1 MDTTDGS
8 EEQPRKRMRLS
19 SQDAPEGPLPRT
31 RTSTAPM
38 KDHTSQDG
46 TQSTEDTL
54 RRAQLEKEVKAGIT
68 VFVTPDT
75 PGFSGL
81 IKQRYTD
88 FLVNEILPSGQVLHL
103 DNTAVPP
110 RKRVA
115 EEAPKTETPAAAPKE
130 KPTKDDA
137 QTQPLNA
144 ETNSHDVVA
153 EEARVKEGSPETQ
166 PERLVEMKAGEDES
180 KSEEAGRNEART
192 ADVSPEDSSLLQSL
206 FGEKVA
212 KSVIAL
218 HTKILARPG
227 KKARDFNTITSAVI
241 PDKDQRTSAHVA
253 VRRIF
258 SSRIDTVTADDGAIR
273 ISAAQPQNSWNN
285 RDRTQA
291 PSRNNSV
298 PRAKGKAGWNEL
310 GGEYLHFTLYKE
322 NKDTMEVVYFI
333 ASQLKLA
340 TKHFQFAGTKDRRG
354 VTAQR
359 VSAYRVHAETL
370 AGINKRLRGAKVG
383 GYEYRPTGLELGDLS
398 GNEFLITLRECHFP
412 DENGSSL
419 EQKVELAKTVVGRA
433 VGGLKRMGFL
443 NYYGLQRF
451 GSFANGT
458 DTVGMKM
465 LKGDLEGAINDIL
478 FFSPD
483 VLAAAQDPD
492 STSIISA
499 DDKAR
504 AEALH
509 IWKTTGKSGPALDR
523 MPRKFQ
529 AETAIIRHLGWTN
542 RKTGETRPHDWQGAL
557 GMIQRNLRLMYVHA
571 YQSLVWNVVVG
582 KRWELYGDRVVEGD
596 LVIVGE
602 HKDKENGSTHARLG
616 EELDDQGEVIVR
628 PALEDSAATSEDPYA
643 RARALSEEEAESGQY
658 NIYDIVLPL
667 PGYDVEYPRNAIGD
681 EYKTFM
687 GSERGGGLNPMD
699 MRRKW
704 KDVSLSGGYRKIVAR
719 PGKDVSYE
727 VRTYV
732 RDDEQLVETD
742 LERLQKK
749 SGHAVSGEHR
759 GDANGAADDGAE
771 KKIAVV
777 LKLQLGSSQY
787 ATMALREL
795 MKGGTMSFKPDFHGG
810 R

>member
-1 MDTTDGS
+1 
-8 EEQPRKRMRLS
+8 
-19 SQDAPEGPLPRT
+19 
-31 RTSTAPM
+31 M

-298 PRAKGKAGWNEL
+298 PRAK
-310 GGEYLHFTLYKE
+310 
-322 NKDTMEVVYFI
+322 
-333 ASQLKLA
+333 
-340 TKHFQFAGTKDRRG
+340 
-354 VTAQR
+354 
-359 VSAYRVHAETL
+359 
-370 AGINKRLRGAKVG
+370 
-383 GYEYRPTGLELGDLS
+383 
-398 GNEFLITLRECHFP
+398 
-412 DENGSSL
+412 
-419 EQKVELAKTVVGRA
+419 
-433 VGGLKRMGFL
+433 
-443 NYYGLQRF
+443 
-451 GSFANGT
+451 
-458 DTVGMKM
+458 
-465 LKGDLEGAINDIL
+465 
-478 FFSPD
+478 
-483 VLAAAQDPD
+483 
-492 STSIISA
+492 
-499 DDKAR
+499 
-504 AEALH
+504 
-509 IWKTTGKSGPALDR
+509 
-523 MPRKFQ
+523 
-529 AETAIIRHLGWTN
+529 
-542 RKTGETRPHDWQGAL
+542 
-557 GMIQRNLRLMYVHA
+557 
-571 YQSLVWNVVVG
+571 
-582 KRWELYGDRVVEGD
+582 
-596 LVIVGE
+596 
-602 HKDKENGSTHARLG
+602 
-616 EELDDQGEVIVR
+616 
-628 PALEDSAATSEDPYA
+628 
-643 RARALSEEEAESGQY
+643 
-658 NIYDIVLPL
+658 
-667 PGYDVEYPRNAIGD
+667 
-681 EYKTFM
+681 
-687 GSERGGGLNPMD
+687 
-699 MRRKW
+699 
-704 KDVSLSGGYRKIVAR
+704 
-719 PGKDVSYE
+719 
-727 VRTYV
+727 
-732 RDDEQLVETD
+732 
-742 LERLQKK
+742 
-749 SGHAVSGEHR
+749 
-759 GDANGAADDGAE
+759 
-771 KKIAVV
+771 
-777 LKLQLGSSQY
+777 
-787 ATMALREL
+787 
-795 MKGGTMSFKPDFHGG
+795 
-810 R
+810 